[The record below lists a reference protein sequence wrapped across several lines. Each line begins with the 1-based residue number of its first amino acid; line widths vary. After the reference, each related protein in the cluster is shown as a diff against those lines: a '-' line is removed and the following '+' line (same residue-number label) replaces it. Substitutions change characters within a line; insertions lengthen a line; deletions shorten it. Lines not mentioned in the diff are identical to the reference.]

1 MPDVPQEPLF
11 STADEAEAAF
21 YEALELGDLDLLMR
35 VWAADETVACI
46 HPGGERLVG
55 IEAVR
60 ASWQEILANGA
71 LPLRRFGVHAV
82 HGAMSSVHTVI
93 EQLAVGTRQGRHVVN
108 CYATNVYHS
117 GPSGWRLVLHHA
129 SQAPDDS
136 DVGMHHDIP
145 DILH

>member
-1 MPDVPQEPLF
+1 MPDVPQELLF

-21 YEALELGDLDLLMR
+21 YEAIELGDLDLLMR
-35 VWAADETVACI
+35 VWSTEENVACI

-71 LPLRRFGVHAV
+71 LPLRRLGVYTV
-82 HGAMSSVHTVI
+82 RGATSSVHTVI
-93 EQLAVGTRQGRHVVN
+93 EQLAVGTRHGRHVVN

-117 GPSGWRLVLHHA
+117 GPSGWRLVMHHA

-136 DVGMHHDIP
+136 DAGMHHEIP
-145 DILH
+145 DTLH